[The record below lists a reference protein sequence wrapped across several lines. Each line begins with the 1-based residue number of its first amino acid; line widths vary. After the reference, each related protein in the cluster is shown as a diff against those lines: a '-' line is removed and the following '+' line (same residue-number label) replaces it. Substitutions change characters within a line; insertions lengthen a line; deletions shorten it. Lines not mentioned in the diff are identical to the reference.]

1 MLKDIPVSRK
11 NNLRVAI
18 IAIHGWKGNR
28 SSMEHV
34 ANALNMKYAHWTF
47 IQGPYVVSDNEY
59 SWFDGNEKEGW
70 RYQESFD
77 LLHHAILNLNKSGI
91 PNSKIFLL
99 GFSQGACL
107 AMEFIIRQEFS
118 LGGVI
123 PIAGFI
129 GKKDRFKNDIVDGA
143 QDTPVLLIHGSKDEM
158 VLPVESKIA
167 LKLLSDA
174 GYEVKL
180 ETLAVGHKIPL
191 QAKSLI
197 ENFINKVNLKR
208 KIEYL

>member
-47 IQGPYVVSDNEY
+47 IQGPYVVSDNKY

-77 LLHHAILNLNKSGI
+77 LLHHAILNLNKSGF

-118 LGGVI
+118 LGGII

-129 GKKDRFKNDIVDGA
+129 GKKDRFKNDIVNGA
-143 QDTPVLLIHGSKDEM
+143 QNTPVLLIHGSRDEM
-158 VLPVESKIA
+158 VLPAESEIA
-167 LKLLSDA
+167 FELFSDA
-174 GYEVKL
+174 GFKVQL
-180 ETLAVGHKIPL
+180 QTPPVGHKIPL
-191 QAKSLI
+191 QKKDII
-197 ENFINKVNLKR
+197 EKFIL
-208 KIEYL
+208 ET

>member
-1 MLKDIPVSRK
+1 MVKNIPVFK
-11 NNLRVAI
+11 NNNSKVAI

-34 ANALNMKYAHWTF
+34 ANALNIKYAQWTF
-47 IQGPYVVSDNEY
+47 IQGPYAAGDNKY
-59 SWFDGNEKEGW
+59 SWFEGNEKEGW
-70 RYQESFD
+70 NYQESLD
-77 LLHHAILNLNKSGI
+77 LLYKTILDINQSGF
-91 PNSKIFLL
+91 PKSKIFLL

-107 AMEFIIRQEFS
+107 AMEFIIRQKFS
-118 LGGVI
+118 IGGII

-129 GKKDRFKNDIVDGA
+129 VEKDKFKNGMVDGS
-143 QDTPVLLIHGSKDEM
+143 QNTPVLLIHGSKDEM

-167 LKLLSDA
+167 LKLLSNA

-197 ENFINKVNLKR
+197 ENFIDKVNLKR
-208 KIEYL
+208 

>member
-1 MLKDIPVSRK
+1 MDIPVSRK

-34 ANALNMKYAHWTF
+34 ANALDMKYAQWTF
-47 IQGPYVVSDNEY
+47 IQGPYVVNDNEY
-59 SWFDGNEKEGW
+59 SWFDGNENEGW

-77 LLHHAILNLNKSGI
+77 LLHQSILNLNRNGF

-118 LGGVI
+118 LGGII

-129 GKKDRFKNDIVDGA
+129 GKKDRFKSDLADGTS
-143 QDTPVLLIHGSKDEM
+143 DTPVLLIHGSRDEM
-158 VLPVESKIA
+158 VLPTESEIA
-167 LKLLSDA
+167 FELFSNA
-174 GYEVKL
+174 GFNVQL
-180 ETLAVGHKIPL
+180 QTPSVGHKIPL
-191 QAKSLI
+191 QTKGII
-197 ENFINKVNLKR
+197 EKFIL
-208 KIEYL
+208 ETQ

>member
-1 MLKDIPVSRK
+1 MKKDISVSRK
-11 NNLRVAI
+11 NNSKVAI
-18 IAIHGWKGNR
+18 IAIHGWKGNL

-34 ANALNMKYAHWTF
+34 ANALNIKYAQWF
-47 IQGPYVVSDNEY
+47 FLQAPYAFGDNKY

-77 LLHHAILNLNKSGI
+77 LLHETILDLNKNGF
-91 PNSKIFLL
+91 SKSNIFLF

-118 LGGVI
+118 IGGII

-129 GKKDRFKNDIVDGA
+129 GKKDKFKKDIVNGS

-158 VLPVESKIA
+158 VLPAESRIA
-167 LKLLSDA
+167 FELFSDA
-174 GYEVKL
+174 GFKVQL
-180 ETLAVGHKIPL
+180 QTPSVGHKIPL
-191 QAKSLI
+191 QTKDII
-197 ENFINKVNLKR
+197 EKFILKT
-208 KIEYL
+208 L

>member
-11 NNLRVAI
+11 NNLRVAV

-34 ANALNMKYAHWTF
+34 ANALNMKYAQWTF
-47 IQGPYVVSDNEY
+47 IQGPYVVNDNEY

-77 LLHHAILNLNKSGI
+77 LLHHAILKLNKSGF

-118 LGGVI
+118 LGGII

-129 GKKDRFKNDIVDGA
+129 GEKNRFKNDIVDGA
-143 QDTPVLLIHGSKDEM
+143 QDTPVLLIHGSRDEM
-158 VLPVESKIA
+158 VLPAESEIA
-167 LKLLSDA
+167 FELFSDA
-174 GYEVKL
+174 GFKVQL
-180 ETLAVGHKIPL
+180 QTLPVGHKIPL
-191 QAKSLI
+191 QKKDII
-197 ENFINKVNLKR
+197 EKFILGT
-208 KIEYL
+208 

>member
-1 MLKDIPVSRK
+1 MVKNIPVFK
-11 NNLRVAI
+11 NNNSKVAI

-34 ANALNMKYAHWTF
+34 ANALNMKYAYWTF
-47 IQGPYVVSDNEY
+47 IQGPYVVSDNKY

-77 LLHHAILNLNKSGI
+77 LLHHAILNLNKSGF

-118 LGGVI
+118 LGGII
-123 PIAGFI
+123 PVAGFI
-129 GKKDRFKNDIVDGA
+129 GKKDRFKNDIVNGA
-143 QDTPVLLIHGSKDEM
+143 QNTPVLLIHGSRDEM
-158 VLPVESKIA
+158 VLPAESEIA
-167 LKLLSDA
+167 FELFSDA
-174 GYEVKL
+174 GFKVQL
-180 ETLAVGHKIPL
+180 QTPSVGHKIPL
-191 QAKSLI
+191 QTKDII
-197 ENFINKVNLKR
+197 EKFIL
-208 KIEYL
+208 ETQ

>member
-47 IQGPYVVSDNEY
+47 IQGPYVVSNNKY

-77 LLHHAILNLNKSGI
+77 LLHHAILNLNKSGF

-118 LGGVI
+118 LGGI
-123 PIAGFI
+123 MPIAGFI
-129 GKKDRFKNDIVDGA
+129 GKKDRFKNDTVNGA
-143 QDTPVLLIHGSKDEM
+143 QNTPVLLIHGSRDEM
-158 VLPVESKIA
+158 VLPAESEIA
-167 LKLLSDA
+167 FELFSDA
-174 GYEVKL
+174 GFKVQL
-180 ETLAVGHKIPL
+180 QTPSVGHKIPL
-191 QAKSLI
+191 QTKDII
-197 ENFINKVNLKR
+197 EKFIL
-208 KIEYL
+208 ETQ

>member
-11 NNLRVAI
+11 NNLRVAV

-34 ANALNMKYAHWTF
+34 ANALNMKYAQWTF

-77 LLHHAILNLNKSGI
+77 LLHRAILNLNKSGF

-118 LGGVI
+118 LGGII
-123 PIAGFI
+123 PVAGFI
-129 GKKDRFKNDIVDGA
+129 GEKTRFKDDIVNGA
-143 QDTPVLLIHGSKDEM
+143 QNTPVLLIHGSKDEM
-158 VLPVESKIA
+158 VLPVESEIA
-167 LKLLSDA
+167 FKLFSDA
-174 GYEVKL
+174 GFKVQL
-180 ETLAVGHKIPL
+180 QTPSVGHKIPL
-191 QAKSLI
+191 QTKDLI
-197 ENFINKVNLKR
+197 EKFIL
-208 KIEYL
+208 ETQ

>member
-34 ANALNMKYAHWTF
+34 ANALSMKHAHWTF
-47 IQGPYVVSDNEY
+47 IQGPYVVNDNEY

-77 LLHHAILNLNKSGI
+77 LLHHAILNLNKSGF

-118 LGGVI
+118 LGGII

-129 GKKDRFKNDIVDGA
+129 GEKDRFKNDIVNGA
-143 QDTPVLLIHGSKDEM
+143 QNTSVLLIHGSRDEM
-158 VLPVESKIA
+158 VLPAESEIA
-167 LKLLSDA
+167 FELFSDA
-174 GYEVKL
+174 GFKVQL
-180 ETLAVGHKIPL
+180 QTPSVGHKIPL
-191 QAKSLI
+191 QTKDII
-197 ENFINKVNLKR
+197 EKFIL
-208 KIEYL
+208 ETQ

>member
-1 MLKDIPVSRK
+1 MVKNIPVSK
-11 NNLRVAI
+11 NNNSKVAI

-34 ANALNMKYAHWTF
+34 ANALNIKYAQWTF
-47 IQGPYVVSDNEY
+47 VQGPYAAGDNKY
-59 SWFDGNEKEGW
+59 SWFEGNEKEGW
-70 RYQESFD
+70 NYQESLD
-77 LLHHAILNLNKSGI
+77 LLYKTILDINQSGF
-91 PNSKIFLL
+91 PKSKIFLL

-107 AMEFIIRQEFS
+107 AMEFIIRQKFS
-118 LGGVI
+118 IGGII

-129 GKKDRFKNDIVDGA
+129 VEKDKFKNGMVDGS
-143 QDTPVLLIHGSKDEM
+143 QNTPVLLIHGSKDEM

-174 GYEVKL
+174 GYEVIL
-180 ETLAVGHKIPL
+180 ETLSVGHKIPI

-197 ENFINKVNLKR
+197 ENFINKVNLNH
-208 KIEYL
+208 

>member
-11 NNLRVAI
+11 NNLRVAV

-77 LLHHAILNLNKSGI
+77 LLHHAILNLNKSGF

-118 LGGVI
+118 LGGII

-143 QDTPVLLIHGSKDEM
+143 QDTPVLLIHGSRDEM
-158 VLPVESKIA
+158 VLPAESEKA
-167 LKLLSDA
+167 FELFSDA
-174 GYEVKL
+174 GFKVQL
-180 ETLAVGHKIPL
+180 QTPPVGHKIPL
-191 QAKSLI
+191 QKKDII
-197 ENFINKVNLKR
+197 EKFILGT
-208 KIEYL
+208 

>member
-1 MLKDIPVSRK
+1 LLKDIPVSRK
-11 NNLRVAI
+11 NNLRVAV

-47 IQGPYVVSDNEY
+47 IQGPYVVSDNKY

-77 LLHHAILNLNKSGI
+77 LLHHAILNLNKSGF

-118 LGGVI
+118 LGGII

-129 GKKDRFKNDIVDGA
+129 GKKDRFKNDIVNGA
-143 QDTPVLLIHGSKDEM
+143 QDTPVLLIHGSRDEM
-158 VLPVESKIA
+158 VLPAESEIA
-167 LKLLSDA
+167 FELFSDA
-174 GYEVKL
+174 GFKVQL
-180 ETLAVGHKIPL
+180 QTPPVGHKIPL
-191 QAKSLI
+191 QKKDII
-197 ENFINKVNLKR
+197 EKFIL
-208 KIEYL
+208 ET

>member
-11 NNLRVAI
+11 NNLRVAV

-34 ANALNMKYAHWTF
+34 ANALNMKYAQWTF

-77 LLHHAILNLNKSGI
+77 LLHHAILNLNKSGF

-118 LGGVI
+118 LGGII

-129 GKKDRFKNDIVDGA
+129 GKKDRFKNDTRDGA
-143 QDTPVLLIHGSKDEM
+143 QDTPVLLIHGSRDEM
-158 VLPVESKIA
+158 VLPAESEIA
-167 LKLLSDA
+167 FELFSDA
-174 GYEVKL
+174 GFKVQL
-180 ETLAVGHKIPL
+180 QTLPVGHKIPL
-191 QAKSLI
+191 QKKDII
-197 ENFINKVNLKR
+197 EKFIL
-208 KIEYL
+208 ET

>member
-34 ANALNMKYAHWTF
+34 ANALNIKYAQWTF
-47 IQGPYVVSDNEY
+47 VEGPYAVGNNKY
-59 SWFDGNEKEGW
+59 SWFERNEKEGW
-70 RYQESFD
+70 KYQESFD
-77 LLHHAILNLNKSGI
+77 ILQNTILDINKSGF
-91 PNSKIFLL
+91 PKSKIFLL

-107 AMEFIIRQEFS
+107 AMEFIIRQKFS
-118 LGGVI
+118 LGGII

-129 GKKDRFKNDIVDGA
+129 GEKDKFKNGIVDGS
-143 QDTPVLLIHGSKDEM
+143 QNTPVLLIHGSKDEM
-158 VLPVESKIA
+158 VLPFESKIA

-174 GYEVKL
+174 GFEVKL
-180 ETLAVGHKIPL
+180 ETPSVGHRIPL
-191 QAKSLI
+191 QAKSLM

-208 KIEYL
+208 QTE

>member
-77 LLHHAILNLNKSGI
+77 LLHHAILNLNKSGF

-118 LGGVI
+118 LGGII

-129 GKKDRFKNDIVDGA
+129 GKKDRFKNDIVEGA
-143 QDTPVLLIHGSKDEM
+143 QDTPVLLIHGSRDEM
-158 VLPVESKIA
+158 VLPAESEIA
-167 LKLLSDA
+167 FELFSDA
-174 GYEVKL
+174 GFKVQL
-180 ETLAVGHKIPL
+180 QTLPVGHKIPL
-191 QAKSLI
+191 QKKDII
-197 ENFINKVNLKR
+197 EKFIL
-208 KIEYL
+208 ET

>member
-18 IAIHGWKGNR
+18 IAVHGWKGNR

-77 LLHHAILNLNKSGI
+77 LLHHAILNLNKGGF

-118 LGGVI
+118 LGGII

-143 QDTPVLLIHGSKDEM
+143 QDTPVLLIHGSRDEM
-158 VLPVESKIA
+158 VLPEESEIA
-167 LKLLSDA
+167 FELFSDA
-174 GYEVKL
+174 GFKVQL
-180 ETLAVGHKIPL
+180 QTLPVGHKIPL
-191 QAKSLI
+191 QKKDII
-197 ENFINKVNLKR
+197 EKFISEK
-208 KIEYL
+208 

>member
-1 MLKDIPVSRK
+1 MVKNIPVSK
-11 NNLRVAI
+11 NNNSKVAI

-34 ANALNMKYAHWTF
+34 ANALNIEYAQWTF
-47 IQGPYVVSDNEY
+47 IQGPYAAGDNKY
-59 SWFDGNEKEGW
+59 SWFEGNEKEGW
-70 RYQESFD
+70 NYQESFD
-77 LLHHAILNLNKSGI
+77 LLYKTILNINQSGF
-91 PNSKIFLL
+91 PKSKIFLL

-107 AMEFIIRQEFS
+107 AMEFIIRQNFS
-118 LGGVI
+118 IGGII

-129 GKKDRFKNDIVDGA
+129 GEKDKFKNGIVDGS
-143 QDTPVLLIHGSKDEM
+143 QNTPVLLIHGSKDEM

-208 KIEYL
+208 

>member
-1 MLKDIPVSRK
+1 MLKDIRVSRK
-11 NNLRVAI
+11 NNLKVAI

-34 ANALNMKYAHWTF
+34 ANALNIKYAQWTF
-47 IQGPYVVSDNEY
+47 IQGPHVVGNNKY

-77 LLHHAILNLNKSGI
+77 LLHHAILNLNKSGF

-118 LGGVI
+118 LGGII
-123 PIAGFI
+123 PMAGFI
-129 GKKDRFKNDIVDGA
+129 REKNRFKNDIINGS
-143 QDTPVLLIHGSKDEM
+143 QNTPVLLIHGSRDGI
-158 VLPVESKIA
+158 VLPAESEIA
-167 LKLLSDA
+167 FKLFFDSGFKVQLQTPS
-174 GYEVKL
+174 
-180 ETLAVGHKIPL
+180 VGHKIPL
-191 QAKSLI
+191 QSKDII
-197 ENFINKVNLKR
+197 EKFIL
-208 KIEYL
+208 ETQ

>member
-1 MLKDIPVSRK
+1 M
-11 NNLRVAI
+11 RVAI
-18 IAIHGWKGNR
+18 IAVHGWKGNR

-77 LLHHAILNLNKSGI
+77 LLHHAILNLNKSGF

-118 LGGVI
+118 LGGII

-143 QDTPVLLIHGSKDEM
+143 QDTPVLLIHGSRDEM
-158 VLPVESKIA
+158 VLPEESEIA
-167 LKLLSDA
+167 FELFSDA
-174 GYEVKL
+174 GFKVQL
-180 ETLAVGHKIPL
+180 QTLPVGHKIPL
-191 QAKSLI
+191 QKKDII
-197 ENFINKVNLKR
+197 EKFIL
-208 KIEYL
+208 ET